1 MNWWHKRS
9 LETGSGT
16 WILQKPKKFISILTK
31 THINHDEIHTRN
43 NRLDSKFFSLGDSHK
58 KGCLPCF
65 IWNLNVDADP
75 KGRYVSFQL
84 TPSNDRVLCVYA
96 PSRYNTREQLDRGRF
111 FEGLQNYMEKK
122 KKGNENKIILEDF
135 NCTMDKM
142 DRNGENKTQ
151 KLYWCCSSY
160 ALSKLIVDNGLEDL

>member
-16 WILQKPKKFISILTK
+16 WILQKPKKLISILTK

-75 KGRYVSFQL
+75 KGRYVSFKL
-84 TPSNDRVLCVYA
+84 TPSNDRVLCVFM
-96 PSRYNTREQLDRGRF
+96 P
-111 FEGLQNYMEKK
+111 LQGITPGNSWIGGVSLKDYKIIWKK
-122 KKGNENKIILEDF
+122 KKRE
-135 NCTMDKM
+135 M
-142 DRNGENKTQ
+142 KT
-151 KLYWCCSSY
+151 K
-160 ALSKLIVDNGLEDL
+160 